1 MKFNSSS
8 HRPGSGLHL
17 ATLTLSQ
24 PSWAHLPKYTTA
36 VTGRS
41 DAKVALAQLLYL
53 VSVLIRSVAV
63 RFISIISNSKYQ
75 EISILSAF
83 QRQKKKFFFPCWVTF
98 SMLVE
103 LTTIKRLKTEKSEM
117 GSINGTSLALSL
129 QPRTGDNLARR
140 GGA

>member
-53 VSVLIRSVAV
+53 VSVLICSVAV

-75 EISILSAF
+75 EISILSEA
-83 QRQKKKFFFPCWVTF
+83 KKKIFFPCWVTF